1 MASAARRECVTEDFG
16 HHNDSRVQ
24 TGFGERGGAGERS
37 EHHRVRHHQRQVV
50 VPVEMTGTSTAVVIA
65 PMRAATLAFRFG
77 ARTTSG
83 NNRSVFSRKRH
94 FLNRLG
100 LTLVLSPHNPPTQL
114 PQRNPT
120 PPSPLL
126 LSCIRILLPGGDR
139 TVPSRG
145 RVGGRLGRRR
155 PSLRLTRIHL
165 PRPPLRGSAPHQ
177 PALPNTPHRRRHT
190 LSTTHRRL
198 GSAPQI
204 RRALQTRLPYLR
216 RQLFGTRLRGRTG
229 LQFGQTIPRCSMQRD
244 RNVIHDQ
251 IKRHPLRRLHT
262 HKHRSEQQRT
272 HPPRSSQLQP
282 RHLDLR
288 PPLNLGKLPPIH
300 RRQTQNAGNIALTN
314 TPLPYEW
321 VLVIRKISRPVI
333 QNLTTNRIIRRP
345 SPHLTQTHRILSTAR
360 TLTPR
365 QRRPRPPE

>member
-1 MASAARRECVTEDFG
+1 MARRSPTARGLRSAVMSVACLLPRNAAAGFRRSRRISVASAARRECVTEDFG

-165 PRPPLRGSAPHQ
+165 PPTPAPGIRPPSARAAQHPPQTTAHPQ
-177 PALPNTPHRRRHT
+177 HHASEARQCAADPARPPNPAPVPSPPALRHAPARPHR
-190 LSTTHRRL
+190 
-198 GSAPQI
+198 P
-204 RRALQTRLPYLR
+204 PV
-216 RQLFGTRLRGRTG
+216 RT
-229 LQFGQTIPRCSMQRD
+229 D
-244 RNVIHDQ
+244 
-251 IKRHPLRRLHT
+251 HPAM
-262 HKHRSEQQRT
+262 
-272 HPPRSSQLQP
+272 
-282 RHLDLR
+282 LD
-288 PPLNLGKLPPIH
+288 
-300 RRQTQNAGNIALTN
+300 AA
-314 TPLPYEW
+314 
-321 VLVIRKISRPVI
+321 
-333 QNLTTNRIIRRP
+333 
-345 SPHLTQTHRILSTAR
+345 
-360 TLTPR
+360 
-365 QRRPRPPE
+365 